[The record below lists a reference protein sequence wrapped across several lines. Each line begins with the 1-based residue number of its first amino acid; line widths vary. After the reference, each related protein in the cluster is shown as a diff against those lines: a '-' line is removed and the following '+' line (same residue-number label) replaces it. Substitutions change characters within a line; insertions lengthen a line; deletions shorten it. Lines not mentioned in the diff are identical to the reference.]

1 MGEGR
6 ARFWSGDAF
15 AAIDPGASRPPCS
28 RRLILERG
36 VASSH
41 PSEAF
46 LGVEASLS
54 GRRWTARLSREGEG
68 LAEALSLA
76 HGYDPLLARVLAGRG
91 VSVVAAPGFLD
102 PKLRDLLPEPFSLLD
117 MEAAALRL
125 ADAIQAREQIAIF
138 GDYDVDGACSSALLA
153 EFLIAAGA
161 PAPLIHIPDRITEGY
176 GPNVE
181 AIEALS
187 ERGARLLVT
196 VDCGTVSYE
205 PLARARALGLS
216 TLVFDHHQAAERLP
230 EALVVNPNR
239 QDDVSGQGALCAAG
253 VVFLALVAISRELRK
268 RNHFASLPKQKRSEN
283 EFAGEAPDLL
293 AGLDLAA
300 LATIADV
307 APLTGVNR
315 ALVASGLGVLRLRRR
330 PGLAALMDAARMGGR
345 PSAWALGFMLGP
357 RINAGG
363 RIGDAGLGARLLM
376 ERDPIVAAAAAQ
388 ELDRLNGERQA
399 LEKATLTLAEDAAE
413 EALARSNRL
422 SCLVLG
428 AEEWHPGVLG
438 LVAAKLKEK
447 FKIPAFALNIKGE
460 IASGSGRGLS
470 GVDLGRA
477 ARAAVERG
485 LAEKGGGHAMAAG
498 VTIARDKLDA
508 FRDFMNETLE
518 SAVETARQSDAL
530 KLDAAVTARGA
541 SVERL
546 RRIEQAGPYG
556 QGNSAPVFALPA
568 HRLAY
573 VNAVGDGSHLRA
585 RFTAGD
591 GASLDAM
598 LFRAAGTPL
607 GAALSKGRGGAYHVA
622 LRLSLGEWRG
632 AEKVEAQIVDLAPAT
647 GP

>member
-1 MGEGR
+1 MLPL
-6 ARFWSGDAF
+6 ADSGA
-15 AAIDPGASRPPCS
+15 
-28 RRLILERG
+28 RG
-36 VASSH
+36 VASSQ
-41 PSEAF
+41 PCETF
-46 LGVEASLS
+46 LGVEASVT

-91 VSVVAAPGFLD
+91 VSVAAAPAFLE
-102 PKLRDLLPEPFSLLD
+102 PKLRDLLPEPFGLLD
-117 MEAAALRL
+117 MEAAAVRL
-125 ADAIQAREQIAIF
+125 ADAVQKREQIAIF
-138 GDYDVDGACSSALLA
+138 GDYDVDGACAAALLA
-153 EFLIAAGA
+153 EFLIAVGA
-161 PAPLIHIPDRITEGY
+161 PPPFIYIPDRITEGY

-196 VDCGTVSYE
+196 VDCGTVSFE

-216 TLVFDHHQAAERLP
+216 TVVFDHHQAAGSLP

-268 RNHFASLPKQKRSEN
+268 RNHIVSREM
-283 EFAGEAPDLL
+283 PDLL
-293 AGLDLAA
+293 AGLDLTS

-315 ALVASGLGVLRLRRR
+315 ALVASGLDVMRLRRR
-330 PGLAALMDAARMGGR
+330 PGLAALMDAARMEGKVN
-345 PSAWALGFMLGP
+345 AWALGFMLGP

-376 ERDPIVAAAAAQ
+376 ERDPAAAAAAAC

-399 LEKATLTLAEDAAE
+399 LEKATLALAQQAAE

-428 AEEWHPGVLG
+428 SPDWHPGVLG

-447 FKIPAFALNIKGE
+447 FKIPSFALNIKDDC
-460 IASGSGRGLS
+460 ASGSGRSLV

-477 ARAAVERG
+477 VRAAVERG
-485 LAEKGGGHAMAAG
+485 LARKGGGHAMAAG
-498 VTIARDKLDA
+498 VTVACDELDA

-518 SAVETARQSDAL
+518 SAVETARQGDGL
-530 KLDAAVTARGA
+530 RLDAAVTARGA
-541 SVERL
+541 SLERL
-546 RRIEQAGPYG
+546 RAIEQAGPYG
-556 QGNSAPVFALPA
+556 QGNSEPIFALPA
-568 HRLAY
+568 HRLTF
-573 VNAVGDGSHLRA
+573 VSPVGDGHLRA
-585 RFTAGD
+585 RFAAGD
-591 GASLDAM
+591 GATLDAM
-598 LFRAAGTPL
+598 LFRAAGAPL
-607 GAALSKGRGGAYHVA
+607 SAALTRGRGGAFHVA
-622 LRLSLGEWRG
+622 LRLSVGEWRG
-632 AEKVEAQIVDLAPAT
+632 AEKVEAQIVDLAPT
-647 GP
+647 SGP

>member
-1 MGEGR
+1 M
-6 ARFWSGDAF
+6 A
-15 AAIDPGASRPPCS
+15 
-28 RRLILERG
+28 
-36 VASSH
+36 
-41 PSEAF
+41 
-46 LGVEASLS
+46 
-54 GRRWTARLSREGEG
+54 
-68 LAEALSLA
+68 LA

-91 VSVVAAPGFLD
+91 VSVAAAPGFLD

-161 PAPLIHIPDRITEGY
+161 PKPFIHIPDRITEGY

-181 AIEALS
+181 AIEALAG
-187 ERGARLLVT
+187 RGATLLVT
-196 VDCGTVSYE
+196 VDCGTVSFE

-216 TLVFDHHQAAERLP
+216 TLVFDHHQAAEALP

-239 QDDVSGQGALCAAG
+239 QDDLSGQGALCAAG
-253 VVFLALVAISRELRK
+253 VVFLVLVAVSRELRK
-268 RNHFASLPKQKRSEN
+268 RDFWASRET
-283 EFAGEAPDLL
+283 PDLL

-307 APLTGVNR
+307 TPLTGVNR
-315 ALVASGLGVLRLRRR
+315 ALVAGGLGVMRLRRR
-330 PGLAALMDAARMGGR
+330 PGLAALMDAARMDGR
-345 PSAWALGFMLGP
+345 PNAWRLGFVLGP

-376 ERDPIVAAAAAQ
+376 ERDPMAAAAAAR

-399 LEKATLTLAEDAAE
+399 LEKATLALAQEAAE

-422 SCLVLG
+422 SCLVI
-428 AEEWHPGVLG
+428 ASQEWHPGVLG

-447 FKIPAFALNIKGE
+447 FKIPSFALNLNGE
-460 IASGSGRGLS
+460 TASGSGRSLS

-477 ARAAVERG
+477 VRVAVGRG

-498 VTIARDKLDA
+498 VTVSRDKLDA
-508 FRDFMNETLE
+508 FSDFMNGTLE
-518 SAVETARQSDAL
+518 SAVETARQGDAL
-530 KLDAAVTARGA
+530 RLDAAVTARGA
-541 SVERL
+541 SLERL
-546 RRIEQAGPYG
+546 LRIEQAGPYG
-556 QGNSAPVFALPA
+556 QGNSEPLFALPA
-568 HRLAY
+568 HRLAFA
-573 VNAVGDGSHLRA
+573 NPVGDGHLRA
-585 RFTAGD
+585 RFAAGD

-598 LFRAAGTPL
+598 LFRAAGAPL
-607 GAALSKGRGGAYHVA
+607 GLALAKGRGGSFHVA
-622 LRLSLGEWRG
+622 LKLSVGEWRG

-647 GP
+647 NS

>member
-1 MGEGR
+1 
-6 ARFWSGDAF
+6 
-15 AAIDPGASRPPCS
+15 
-28 RRLILERG
+28 
-36 VASSH
+36 VASISQ
-41 PSEAF
+41 SEAF
-46 LGVEASLS
+46 LGVEASVA

-68 LAEALSLA
+68 LAEALVSA

-91 VSVVAAPGFLD
+91 VSVEAAPGFLD

-125 ADAIQAREQIAIF
+125 ADAIQTREQIAIF

-161 PAPLIHIPDRITEGY
+161 PPPFIHIPDRITEGY

-187 ERGARLLVT
+187 ERGARLLIT
-196 VDCGTVSYE
+196 VDCGTVSFE

-216 TLVFDHHQAAERLP
+216 TLVLDHHQAAETLP

-239 QDDVSGQGALCAAG
+239 QDDLSGQGALCAAG
-253 VVFLALVAISRELRK
+253 VTFLALVAISRELRK
-268 RNHFASLPKQKRSEN
+268 RNHFASLAKQKRSES
-283 EFAGEAPDLL
+283 EFARDAPDLL

-315 ALVASGLGVLRLRRR
+315 ALVAGGLGVMRLRGR
-330 PGLAALMDAARMGGR
+330 PGLAALMDTTRMDGK
-345 PSAWALGFMLGP
+345 PNAWRLGFLLGP

-376 ERDPIVAAAAAQ
+376 ERDPAAAAAAAR

-399 LEKATLTLAEDAAE
+399 LEKATLALAEDAAE

-428 AEEWHPGVLG
+428 AEDWHPGVLG

-447 FKIPAFALNIKGE
+447 FKIPSFALNIKGE
-460 IASGSGRGLS
+460 CASGSGRSLS

-477 ARAAVERG
+477 VRGAVERG

-498 VTIARDKLDA
+498 VTVGRDKLDA
-508 FRDFMNETLE
+508 FRDFMNDALE

-530 KLDAAVTARGA
+530 RFDAVVTARGA
-541 SVERL
+541 SLERL

-556 QGNSAPVFALPA
+556 QGNSEPVFALPA

-573 VNAVGDGSHLRA
+573 TSPVGDGHLRA

-607 GAALSKGRGGAYHVA
+607 GLALAKGRGGVFHVA
-622 LRLSLGEWRG
+622 LRLSVGEWRG

>member
-1 MGEGR
+1 MAGI
-6 ARFWSGDAF
+6 S
-15 AAIDPGASRPPCS
+15 
-28 RRLILERG
+28 
-36 VASSH
+36 

-46 LGVEASLS
+46 LGVEASVT
-54 GRRWTARLSREGEG
+54 GRRWTSRLTREGEG
-68 LAEALSLA
+68 LAEALVSA

-91 VSVVAAPGFLD
+91 VSVAAAPGFLD

-153 EFLIAAGA
+153 EFLTAAGA
-161 PAPLIHIPDRITEGY
+161 PAPFIHIPDRIVEGY

-181 AIEALS
+181 AIEALA
-187 ERGARLLVT
+187 ERGATLLVT
-196 VDCGTVSYE
+196 LDCGTVSFE

-216 TLVFDHHQAAERLP
+216 TIVFDHHQAAETLP

-253 VVFLALVAISRELRK
+253 VVFLALVALSRELRR
-268 RNHFASLPKQKRSEN
+268 RNHWASRD
-283 EFAGEAPDLL
+283 APDLL

-300 LATIADV
+300 LATVADV
-307 APLTGVNR
+307 APLTGLNR
-315 ALVASGLGVLRLRRR
+315 ALVARGLGVMRLRQRV
-330 PGLAALMDAARMGGR
+330 GLAALMDTARMDGK
-345 PSAWALGFMLGP
+345 PSAWRLGFMLGP

-376 ERDPIVAAAAAQ
+376 ERDPAAAAVAAG

-399 LEKATLTLAEDAAE
+399 LEKATLAHAVEVAE
-413 EALARSNRL
+413 EAFARSNRI

-428 AEEWHPGVLG
+428 HAEWHPGVLG

-447 FKIPAFALNIKGE
+447 FKIPSFALNIKGQM
-460 IASGSGRGLS
+460 ASGSGRSLS

-477 ARAAVERG
+477 VRAAVDRG

-498 VTIARDKLDA
+498 VTLARDRLDA

-518 SAVETARQSDAL
+518 SAVEVARRDDAL
-530 KLDAAVTARGA
+530 RLDAAVMARGA
-541 SVERL
+541 SLERL
-546 RRIEQAGPYG
+546 RLVEQAGPYG
-556 QGNSAPVFALPA
+556 QGNSEPTIALPS

-573 VNAVGDGSHLRA
+573 ANPVGDGHLRA
-585 RFTAGD
+585 RFAAGD
-591 GASLDAM
+591 GAALDAM

-607 GAALSKGRGGAYHVA
+607 GAALCKGRGGAFHVA
-622 LRLSLGEWRG
+622 LRLSVGEWRG
-632 AEKVEAQIVDLAPAT
+632 AEKVDAQIVDLAPA
-647 GP
+647 PAS